1 MVEEDKS
8 LPFVF
13 LVLNILISIKNV
25 NTVLKLNNSLKCLHI
40 QQPQIL
46 DLNPH
51 VESRLNMKER
61 HIKYHGV

>member
-1 MVEEDKS
+1 MLEENKS

-25 NTVLKLNNSLKCLHI
+25 NTVLKLNNGLKCLHI
-40 QQPQIL
+40 QQPQI
-46 DLNPH
+46 LNPH